1 MDRSALSTSGAL
13 SSSRIRSV
21 RESWPFRATCDGD
34 KERLLELL
42 HTYGFV
48 DPDVD
53 LTADEAYEW
62 WAMSAGPVLAP
73 QPHTYVPPTAP
84 R

>member
-1 MDRSALSTSGAL
+1 M
-13 SSSRIRSV
+13 
-21 RESWPFRATCDGD
+21 
-34 KERLLELL
+34 LELL

-73 QPHTYVPPTAP
+73 QPHTYVPSDGTEMM
-84 R
+84 RTWFDSSSSGQRFGR